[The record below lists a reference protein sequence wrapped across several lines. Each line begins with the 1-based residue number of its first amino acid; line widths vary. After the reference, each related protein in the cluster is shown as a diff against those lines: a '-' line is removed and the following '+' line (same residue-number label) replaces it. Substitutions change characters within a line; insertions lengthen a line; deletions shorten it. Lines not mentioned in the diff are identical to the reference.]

1 MADQPSSN
9 PVDAHAEASPA
20 QSDAT
25 QQQTT
30 HVSHEDAIVEKKGSP
45 ITQMIDKDGGYM
57 YVLRAN
63 NCFSTKSRLRYLWE
77 HTWTIFIA
85 LQIFLI

>member
-9 PVDAHAEASPA
+9 PVETHAEASPV

-30 HVSHEDAIVEKKGSP
+30 DITHEEAIVEKKGSP
-45 ITQMIDKDGGYM
+45 ISQMIDKDGGYM
-57 YVLRAN
+57 YVR
-63 NCFSTKSRLRYLWE
+63 SY
-77 HTWTIFIA
+77 
-85 LQIFLI
+85 Q